1 MISSNFEIIG
11 QFWCALFLILNGLNQ
26 LYNRYC
32 ELVPPLEIFFLL
44 VFVHVYSQKINNKHV
59 NCFISIFKALP
70 KLFFFF
76 VEFIFLKRN
85 GIMLVTTINNI
96 LKKNYFLFRG
106 DAFLL
111 WPCWTK
117 EPKRDFITTF
127 RSVLKLTLKRSKSAW
142 GISITTLDT
151 VDDFETLASCCFA
164 AYQCM
169 KGIYLL
175 QNQIFTLR
183 RNYISNNFFIISH
196 KFFILYIIYVFFFV
210 YVKKTWNSNI
220 ITINKFLFLLL

>member
-1 MISSNFEIIG
+1 MLYLYLQAI
-11 QFWCALFLILNGLNQ
+11 AKTYLFI
-26 LYNRYC
+26 
-32 ELVPPLEIFFLL
+32 
-44 VFVHVYSQKINNKHV
+44 
-59 NCFISIFKALP
+59 
-70 KLFFFF
+70 FFF

-142 GISITTLDT
+142 GISIATLDT

-183 RNYISNNFFIISH
+183 RNYISNIFFHYQSQV
-196 KFFILYIIYVFFFV
+196 FYFIHNLCFFFV

-220 ITINKFLFLLL
+220 ITINKIFFVIVASECRLLLMEYIKA